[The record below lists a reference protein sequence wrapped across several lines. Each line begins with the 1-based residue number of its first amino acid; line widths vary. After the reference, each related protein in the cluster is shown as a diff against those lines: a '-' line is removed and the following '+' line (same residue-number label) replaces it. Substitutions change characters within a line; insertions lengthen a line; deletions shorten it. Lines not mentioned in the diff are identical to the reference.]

1 VAAVIVIAVIAFLAV
16 DAYVIYRV
24 FSRRKTAGTH
34 GSVAVPG
41 ETQVVL
47 QAGKVRVTYEEAK
60 SSSVVVNDN
69 EFGVPAG
76 LQVTITSPSG
86 QPVELKGP
94 GFKGMGESTST
105 GFGRSL
111 ALVGTFEAAE
121 SGAYTVSA
129 QGQLP
134 DAVEPK
140 VLIGT

>member
-1 VAAVIVIAVIAFLAV
+1 MVVLIVVGVIAFLAI
-16 DAYVIYRV
+16 DAYVIYKV
-24 FSRRKTAGTH
+24 FGRRKTAGTY

-47 QAGKVRVTYEEAK
+47 QPGKVRVTYEEAK
-60 SSSVVVNDN
+60 SSSVVINDN
-69 EFGVPAG
+69 DFGVPAG
-76 LQVTITSPSG
+76 LQVTITSPSA
-86 QPVELKGP
+86 QPVDLKGP

-111 ALVGTFEAAE
+111 ALVGTFQAAE
-121 SGAYTVSA
+121 SGSYTVSA

-134 DAVEPK
+134 NAVEPK